1 MLKKL
6 FKKQM
11 KAFIINALEE
21 YVKQTDND
29 IDDMLVK
36 KVKTAMKL
44 GVVWMINL
52 EK

>member
-1 MLKKL
+1 MLFLMLKKL

-29 IDDMLVK
+29 IDDMLVR
-36 KVKTAMKL
+36 KVRSAMKL
-44 GVVWMINL
+44 GVV
-52 EK
+52 